1 MNRKSSRSIRNRQHM
16 RFDTDYLS
24 VSALLKDV
32 KQPAK
37 VINSRQVIVN
47 KALAMTHKTLTNGK
61 EFRQLQSVIRQV
73 YKLQENIPF
82 VKEAESYML
91 VVAPKGFLSH
101 INRLIDSCNNYI
113 EQTPLL
119 KLDKQ
124 IQKMDYIDNIDLKGV
139 LFYDKHGN
147 HSNYSENEDMIQYMQ
162 PQEMITVIRPT
173 EHEIKVMKS
182 KATHNLGD
190 IL

>member
-1 MNRKSSRSIRNRQHM
+1 MTKPKRKQSRHSRYDRE
-16 RFDTDYLS
+16 YLT
-24 VSALLKDV
+24 VANLLNDI
-32 KQPAK
+32 KQPTK

-147 HSNYSENEDMIQYMQ
+147 HSNYSEDENMIQYIK

-182 KATHNLGD
+182 NTTHKLGD

>member
-1 MNRKSSRSIRNRQHM
+1 MNRKTSRTNRNRQHM

-32 KQPAK
+32 KQPTK
-37 VINSRQVIVN
+37 VINPRQVIVN

-73 YKLQENIPF
+73 YKLQENLPF
-82 VKEAESYML
+82 VKEAQPYML

-101 INRLIDSCNNYI
+101 INRLIDSCNDYI
-113 EQTPLL
+113 DETILL
-119 KLDKQ
+119 KLDKR
-124 IQKMDYIDNIDLKGV
+124 IQKMEYIESINLDGV

-147 HSNYSENEDMIQYMQ
+147 HSNYTKDEDIIQYVT
-162 PQEMITVIRPT
+162 PQIEEAPITT
-173 EHEIKVMKS
+173 KN
-182 KATHNLGD
+182 THKLED

>member
-1 MNRKSSRSIRNRQHM
+1 MNRKSSRSIRNRQHE

-32 KQPAK
+32 KQPTK
-37 VINSRQVIVN
+37 VMNPRQVIVN

-73 YKLQENIPF
+73 YKLQENLPF
-82 VKEAESYML
+82 VKEAQPYML

-101 INRLIDSCNNYI
+101 INRLITSCNDYI
-113 EQTPLL
+113 DETVLL
-119 KLDKQ
+119 RLDKR
-124 IQKMDYIDNIDLKGV
+124 IQKMDYIDSFDMEGI

-147 HSNYSENEDMIQYMQ
+147 HSNYTKEEDMIEYIT
-162 PQEMITVIRPT
+162 PQVEEQAVTPR
-173 EHEIKVMKS
+173 K
-182 KATHNLGD
+182 THQLED

>member
-32 KQPAK
+32 KQPTK
-37 VINSRQVIVN
+37 VINTRQSIVN
-47 KALAMTHKTLTNGK
+47 KALAMKHKTLTNGK

-73 YKLQENIPF
+73 YKLQQNLPF
-82 VKEAESYML
+82 VKEAKPYML

-101 INRLIDSCNNYI
+101 INRLIDSCNDYI
-113 EQTPLL
+113 DETVLL
-119 KLDKQ
+119 KLDKN
-124 IQKMDYIDNIDLKGV
+124 IEKMEYIESINLDGV
-139 LFYDKHGN
+139 LFYDKKGN
-147 HSNYSENEDMIQYMQ
+147 HSNYTKDEDIIQYVSQ
-162 PQEMITVIRPT
+162 QVDEAPT
-173 EHEIKVMKS
+173 TTRK
-182 KATHNLGD
+182 THKLED